1 MLTAERPWCYPL
13 TLGMRRRDFIA
24 LFGSVVVVRVSAADA
39 QTITKSYQ
47 LAGVFPGGV
56 MDFCIWL
63 IVAGP
68 ELSPSPTTRGSLG
81 NLS

>member
-1 MLTAERPWCYPL
+1 
-13 TLGMRRRDFIA
+13 MRRRDFIA

-39 QTITKSYQ
+39 QTTTKSYH

-68 ELSPSPTTRGSLG
+68 ELSPSPTTRSAGTGACRGTCSG
-81 NLS
+81 